1 MLSIWFS
8 TRRNQSEAKPMTT
21 SLYGA
26 NTQVRTER
34 PRVESHST
42 RLRHTCVVSIA
53 LNAANLFCH
62 SLCFRPFQ
70 LAKMLCTL
78 IELAALHAFA
88 FIVLSLAVTK
98 EANGSSPE
106 TLKQLR

>member
-1 MLSIWFS
+1 
-8 TRRNQSEAKPMTT
+8 MTT
-21 SLYGA
+21 SLYGMK
-26 NTQVRTER
+26 NQVRTER
-34 PRVESHST
+34 PRVESYST
-42 RLRHTCVVSIA
+42 RLRHTYVVSIA
-53 LNAANLFCH
+53 LNAASLFRR
-62 SLCFRPFQ
+62 SLVIHPFQ